1 MQKVTM
7 QDFEQIR
14 CLSQVAFSPNGKAAA
29 YVVSQPSLKENSY
42 LSYIWVLE
50 DGISRK
56 LTAGGEESGFLWLD
70 DQTLLFPGDRSRGK
84 KQEGAQET
92 TVYNRINIHGGEAE
106 PAFTIPM
113 KASGLQK
120 VDDTHFLFIG
130 NFDHYRPDLSGLQG
144 EELEQAK
151 QALEEE
157 KDYEV
162 FDELPFWSNGKG
174 VVNKRRRRLYLF
186 DVTSG
191 ECQLLSPA
199 YMNVSSFRYRAQD
212 DLLLYYGHDYEWM
225 DDQKDDMYLLHLNH
239 PEQQPEIQQLSIQ
252 LKHRYG
258 VDAADFMGDQLI
270 IAASTGER
278 YGTNENPTYFT
289 ADLHTGALTQLCD
302 LDPSM
307 GSSVGSDCRHGGGT
321 TAKTTD
327 TAWYYTETRGF
338 NSCIVR
344 LDQDGKE
351 TRITPQVNGSVDCFD
366 YFDGTFLYVAM
377 RENGLQELYRCR
389 EDGSGEQQLTHLNDE
404 FLASRTVAPLHY
416 LPFTDSDGVQLD
428 GWVIEPV
435 GYDPS
440 KRYPAILDVHGGPKT
455 VYGEVFFHEMQ
466 LWASEGY
473 FVFFCNPR
481 GGDGRGN
488 EFADIRGKRYGVWDY
503 NDLMEFTDHV
513 LQSYP
518 QIDPARVGMTGGSY
532 GGFMA
537 NWIVGHTDR
546 FAAVASQRSIAN
558 FISKCLTT
566 DIGYYHNLCAVQ
578 SDPWNSPEEMW
589 NRSPLKYADKC
600 TTPTLFIQS
609 DEDYRCWMA
618 DALQMFTALR
628 MHGVPTRVCLF
639 HGENHELSRNG
650 KPKHRVRRLKEITR
664 WFDRYLKN
672 C

>member
-151 QALEEE
+151 QTLEEE

-212 DLLLYYGHDYEWM
+212 DLLLYYGHDNEWM

-239 PEQQPEIQQLSIQ
+239 PEQQLPIQQLKIQ
-252 LKHRYG
+252 LEHRYG
-258 VDAADFMGDQLI
+258 VDAADFV
-270 IAASTGER
+270 
-278 YGTNENPTYFT
+278 
-289 ADLHTGALTQLCD
+289 ADLPAHLEEV
-302 LDPSM
+302 
-307 GSSVGSDCRHGGGT
+307 VGR
-321 TAKTTD
+321 
-327 TAWYYTETRGF
+327 
-338 NSCIVR
+338 
-344 LDQDGKE
+344 
-351 TRITPQVNGSVDCFD
+351 
-366 YFDGTFLYVAM
+366 
-377 RENGLQELYRCR
+377 
-389 EDGSGEQQLTHLNDE
+389 QQ
-404 FLASRTVAPLHY
+404 
-416 LPFTDSDGVQLD
+416 
-428 GWVIEPV
+428 
-435 GYDPS
+435 
-440 KRYPAILDVHGGPKT
+440 
-455 VYGEVFFHEMQ
+455 
-466 LWASEGY
+466 
-473 FVFFCNPR
+473 FVFVH
-481 GGDGRGN
+481 
-488 EFADIRGKRYGVWDY
+488 I
-503 NDLMEFTDHV
+503 L
-513 LQSYP
+513 
-518 QIDPARVGMTGGSY
+518 
-532 GGFMA
+532 
-537 NWIVGHTDR
+537 
-546 FAAVASQRSIAN
+546 
-558 FISKCLTT
+558 
-566 DIGYYHNLCAVQ
+566 
-578 SDPWNSPEEMW
+578 SD
-589 NRSPLKYADKC
+589 
-600 TTPTLFIQS
+600 F
-609 DEDYRCWMA
+609 
-618 DALQMFTALR
+618 
-628 MHGVPTRVCLF
+628 
-639 HGENHELSRNG
+639 
-650 KPKHRVRRLKEITR
+650 
-664 WFDRYLKN
+664 
-672 C
+672 

>member
-151 QALEEE
+151 QVLEEE

-351 TRITPQVNGSVDCFD
+351 TQITPQVNGSVDCFD
-366 YFDGTFLYVAM
+366 
-377 RENGLQELYRCR
+377 
-389 EDGSGEQQLTHLNDE
+389 
-404 FLASRTVAPLHY
+404 
-416 LPFTDSDGVQLD
+416 
-428 GWVIEPV
+428 
-435 GYDPS
+435 
-440 KRYPAILDVHGGPKT
+440 
-455 VYGEVFFHEMQ
+455 
-466 LWASEGY
+466 
-473 FVFFCNPR
+473 
-481 GGDGRGN
+481 
-488 EFADIRGKRYGVWDY
+488 
-503 NDLMEFTDHV
+503 
-513 LQSYP
+513 
-518 QIDPARVGMTGGSY
+518 
-532 GGFMA
+532 
-537 NWIVGHTDR
+537 
-546 FAAVASQRSIAN
+546 
-558 FISKCLTT
+558 
-566 DIGYYHNLCAVQ
+566 
-578 SDPWNSPEEMW
+578 
-589 NRSPLKYADKC
+589 
-600 TTPTLFIQS
+600 
-609 DEDYRCWMA
+609 
-618 DALQMFTALR
+618 
-628 MHGVPTRVCLF
+628 
-639 HGENHELSRNG
+639 
-650 KPKHRVRRLKEITR
+650 
-664 WFDRYLKN
+664 
-672 C
+672 